1 MNLERYIV
9 PEDMSILDTM
19 KAINKG
25 AKGNVFVCRDGKLLA
40 VVTDGD
46 IRRYIIGSGDL
57 NESVGKIANYHPV
70 FVTRN
75 ENVDVA
81 ALMRAEGI
89 TALPVIDSDGKLID
103 IIFPDKKRDES
114 YPVLRV
120 PVVIMAGGKGTR
132 LKPYTQVLPKPLI
145 PIGDRTITEHIMD
158 RFERYGCTHFD
169 MIVNYKK
176 NFIKAYFHDQE
187 KKREID
193 FIEEPE
199 FLGTAGGLRLI
210 CEKYSDS
217 FFVTNCDILID
228 TDYEELLKYHIE
240 HQNLITLVCARKK
253 MVIPYGTIRLS
264 EENTVKDLE
273 EKPEYEFLT
282 NTGLYVVEP
291 DFIRKIPENTFIHI
305 TDVIKQCLE
314 QKLRVGAYVIDDSLW
329 MDMGQMDELE
339 KMRGRFEKAE

>member
-103 IIFPDKKRDES
+103 IIFHLLVE
-114 YPVLRV
+114 
-120 PVVIMAGGKGTR
+120 T
-132 LKPYTQVLPKPLI
+132 LKS
-145 PIGDRTITEHIMD
+145 R
-158 RFERYGCTHFD
+158 
-169 MIVNYKK
+169 
-176 NFIKAYFHDQE
+176 
-187 KKREID
+187 
-193 FIEEPE
+193 
-199 FLGTAGGLRLI
+199 
-210 CEKYSDS
+210 
-217 FFVTNCDILID
+217 
-228 TDYEELLKYHIE
+228 
-240 HQNLITLVCARKK
+240 
-253 MVIPYGTIRLS
+253 
-264 EENTVKDLE
+264 
-273 EKPEYEFLT
+273 
-282 NTGLYVVEP
+282 
-291 DFIRKIPENTFIHI
+291 
-305 TDVIKQCLE
+305 
-314 QKLRVGAYVIDDSLW
+314 QK
-329 MDMGQMDELE
+329 
-339 KMRGRFEKAE
+339 